1 MGAFGSR
8 LSEDNARDDD
18 EAWSCCSQRHVPR
31 FSRGDHWNDTVFAGG
46 RSDFEPS
53 RAPRD
58 KGSLAATGTPVNAQ
72 TPGAGVKLI
81 SQSVGLVA
89 EAQDSSLS
97 REVRSC
103 VTLIC
108 SPMRVYF
115 ARTRINALTHGYQ
128 PVLELR
134 CAGDRAARKLL
145 TCRCGPHDLLA
156 HLPGAVAAVSEDC
169 CRDRRF

>member
-8 LSEDNARDDD
+8 LSEDNARDDG

-108 SPMRVYF
+108 SPMRVNF
-115 ARTRINALTHGYQ
+115 ARTRINALTHGFQ
-128 PVLELR
+128 PVLVLR
-134 CAGDRAARKLL
+134 CAGHSAARKPL
-145 TCRCGPHDLLA
+145 TCRCGA
-156 HLPGAVAAVSEDC
+156 T
-169 CRDRRF
+169 